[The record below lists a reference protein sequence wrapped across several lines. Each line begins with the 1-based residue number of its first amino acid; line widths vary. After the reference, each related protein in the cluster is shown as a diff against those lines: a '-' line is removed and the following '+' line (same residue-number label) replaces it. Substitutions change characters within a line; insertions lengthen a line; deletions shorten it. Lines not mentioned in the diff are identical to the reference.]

1 MIDALKRAKG
11 KPMATVERWQFGE
24 PHEAQAKVLMSPH
37 RFVYFRAGLG
47 TGKTWVGCQW
57 AAANVLLHTE
67 GTTGVIISPTY
78 SMLDDV
84 IRPQIEELWPRQVV
98 ATWHGTE
105 RSYTWSNGSKVLLR
119 SAERPGRLRG
129 IQVAWAW
136 LDEPAEMKAE
146 IWTTITGRIRSKTRW
161 LHQVLLTGTPS
172 GYNWVHDAFGNPGER
187 LDEGV
192 HVVKA
197 ATEDNVDNLPEGY
210 IDSLRG
216 LYSAR
221 LAAQELSG
229 EVVHLEGQVFD
240 YKPGQ
245 HVVDCNW
252 QQDAET
258 YAGLDF
264 GYRSPAVVFFRRH
277 PEREAWVAFDELM
290 PNDTTTEQLAD
301 RILAKGYNLQEVW
314 CDPAGK
320 QATTAGR
327 TDVDVLRRAGIPA
340 RYRTSSKVR
349 RIAFGLEV
357 MRAAMDPADGSPPR
371 FLVHERL
378 TKGSKRGLHRS
389 LLSYRFKGNTE
400 APEKDNVHDHACD
413 AARYFWANMDG
424 VSRRTVAHE
433 QQQFVARRYE
443 ERRL

>member
-1 MIDALKRAKG
+1 
-11 KPMATVERWQFGE
+11 MATAERWQFGE

-37 RFVYFRAGLG
+37 RFVYYRGGLG
-47 TGKTWVGCQW
+47 AGKTWTGCQW
-57 AAANVLLHTE
+57 AAANVLLHSA
-67 GTTGVIISPTY
+67 GATGVIISPTY

-161 LHQVLLTGTPS
+161 IHQILLTGTPS
-172 GYNWVHDAFGNPGER
+172 GYNWVHDAFGNPGEK
-187 LDEGV
+187 LEDGV

-197 ATEDNVDNLPEGY
+197 STEQNADNLPEGY

-252 QQDAET
+252 QQDVET

-277 PEREAWVAFDELM
+277 PERDAWVAFDELM

-301 RILAKGYNLQEVW
+301 RILAKRYNLTEVW

-433 QQQFVARRYE
+433 QQQQPVARRYQ